1 MAVIF
6 DGRKFAAE
14 KEIALA
20 LRVLGL
26 KTRGVYPKLASII
39 VGEDPASKL
48 YVGLKKKAGEKI
60 GAEVDIYYIKENS
73 KLEDLLL
80 LIKTLNEDDSVHGI
94 MIQMPIP
101 GSLGNS
107 KSEILNSINPEKD
120 VDGLRVDSPYLHPTS
135 KAVIQVIDE
144 ARRQLKISSEAGY
157 VNLKLKICIV
167 GATGMVGE
175 PLVHELKNQL
185 YKVIECS
192 TKTKDLGQK
201 TRKADILVSVT
212 GVSGIITSDMVKDGA
227 VVIDVGSPKGDVEF
241 LEVSKKASFISP
253 VPGGV
258 GPITISCL
266 LENLILAC

>member
-1 MAVIF
+1 MAIVF

-14 KEIALA
+14 KETALT

-26 KTRGVYPKLASII
+26 KTRGVHPKLASII

-73 KLEDLLL
+73 KLLDLLL
-80 LIKTLNEDDSVHGI
+80 LIKTLNEDETVHGI

-101 GSLGNS
+101 GPLGNS
-107 KSEILNSINPEKD
+107 KFKILNSINPEKD

-135 KAVIQVIDE
+135 KAVMQVIDE
-144 ARRQLKISSEAGY
+144 AKKEVVLTDY
-157 VNLKLKICIV
+157 TVVVV

-175 PLVHELKNQL
+175 PLVRELKDQL

-192 TKTKDLGQK
+192 TKTKDLSVQ

-212 GVSGIITSDMVKDGA
+212 GVPGIITSDMVKDGA
-227 VVIDVGSPKGDVEF
+227 VIIDVGSPKGDVEF